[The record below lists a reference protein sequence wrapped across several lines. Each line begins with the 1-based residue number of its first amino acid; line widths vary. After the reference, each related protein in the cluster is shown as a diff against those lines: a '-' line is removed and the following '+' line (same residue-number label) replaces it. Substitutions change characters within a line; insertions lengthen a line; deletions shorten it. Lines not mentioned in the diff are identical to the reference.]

1 MRPISC
7 VMLLAALGACNSE
20 TQVTQPGD
28 AHPHLQAN
36 VTYQVVKYP
45 ILGGT
50 LSRGMAISN
59 NGVAAGWSVQTD
71 GTRRAVIW
79 RDSAS
84 ILPLGT
90 LGGTSSTVP
99 WPGLNERGMVVG
111 ISHTGQVDPLD
122 EDWSCE
128 FAGFLTEVT
137 NQICRGFVWQ
147 NNVMYELP
155 PLGGY
160 HSFGAGINNKGQ
172 IVGWGETAVHDP
184 TCNPSTKQVLQFR
197 AALYELRNGKV
208 TARQLRPLAGDST
221 SAATAINDAGTA
233 VGISGP
239 CDQAVGR
246 YSAIHS
252 VMWDK
257 SGRVREIPH
266 LGGVTWHTPM
276 DLNQRGDV
284 AGFSNPAGVIPEDTF
299 APHAYLWINGTGSAV
314 DLQTLPG
321 DLFSQAF
328 AINQDRVVVGV
339 SFGGANGSH
348 AFIYQNGQMTDL
360 NSILGTGN
368 GDIFR
373 SAQDINDAGQI
384 TGRVFDAATGKTVPF
399 VATPIP

>member
-7 VMLLAALGACNSE
+7 VMLLAALGACTNE
-20 TQVTQPGD
+20 TEVTQPGE
-28 AHPHLQAN
+28 AATHLQAN
-36 VTYQVVKYP
+36 VQYQVVKYP
-45 ILGGT
+45 ILGGS

-71 GTRRAVIW
+71 GTRRAVLWPNGTTIK
-79 RDSAS
+79 
-84 ILPLGT
+84 PLGT
-90 LGGTSSTVP
+90 LGGPSSTVP
-99 WPGLNERGMVVG
+99 WPGLNEVGMVVG
-111 ISHTGQVDPLD
+111 ISQTGLVDPLD

-137 NQICRGFVWQ
+137 NLICRGFVWQ
-147 NNVMYELP
+147 NNAMHELP

-160 HSFGAGINNKGQ
+160 HSFAAGVNNQGQ
-172 IVGWGETAVHDP
+172 VVGWAETAVHDP
-184 TCNPSTKQVLQFR
+184 TCSPTTRQVLQFR
-197 AALYELRNGKV
+197 AVRYELKKGVV
-208 TARQLRPLAGDST
+208 TAAQLKPLPGDST
-221 SAATAINDAGTA
+221 SAATAINEAGTA

-257 SGRVREIPH
+257 SGRVSEIPH

-276 DLNQRGDV
+276 DINQRGDV
-284 AGFSNPAGVIPEDTF
+284 AGFSNPAGVVPEDDF
-299 APHAYLWINGTGSAV
+299 EPHAFLWINGTNAAV

-328 AINQDRVVVGV
+328 AINQDGVVVGV

-348 AFIYQNGQMTDL
+348 AFIYENGQMTDL